1 MFSLVMNRS
10 SFFLNVNLEAARM
23 NVISVKGC
31 RRERERERERD
42 REREWEENVF
52 ERCRN
57 NLQKVLISFQFL
69 NNFVQFHFRGQKS
82 QIN

>member
-1 MFSLVMNRS
+1 MTVGER
-10 SFFLNVNLEAARM
+10 ERER
-23 NVISVKGC
+23 K
-31 RRERERERERD
+31 REREREREKE

-52 ERCRN
+52 ERCEN
-57 NLQKVLISFQFL
+57 NLQKVLISFHFF